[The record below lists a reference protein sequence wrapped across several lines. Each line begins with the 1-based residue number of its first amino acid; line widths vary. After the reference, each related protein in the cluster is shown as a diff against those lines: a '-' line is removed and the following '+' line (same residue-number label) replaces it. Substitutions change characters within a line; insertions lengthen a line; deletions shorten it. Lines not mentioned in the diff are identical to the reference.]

1 MTLELRIK
9 ALAEQAANTIKAVNA
24 KIGNTANLSTT
35 DKTSVVAALNELKAN
50 IIALPAPSS
59 VIDDVTASNSKTYS
73 STKIN
78 SLINTAVAN
87 LINGA
92 GSDSDTLKELADKI
106 VALAQTDTG
115 LVTVALAQAFNDT
128 QKAQA
133 RTLIYGRK
141 NNQGVHIQM
150 IWSGSNATST
160 GTEYIQTGSFRIL
173 INDLE
178 MSQIC
183 KLKNYKFQFQV

>member
-1 MTLELRIK
+1 MTHEERIV
-9 ALAEQAANTIKAVNA
+9 ALAVQAANTIKAVNA
-24 KIGNTANLSTT
+24 KIGNIANLSTT
-35 DKTSVVAALNELKAN
+35 DKTSIVAALNELKSN

-59 VIDDVTASNSKTYS
+59 VIDDATASLTKTYS

-78 SLINTAVAN
+78 ALITTAVAN

-115 LVTVALAQAFNDT
+115 LVSVALAQSFTDV

-133 RTLIYGRK
+133 RTNIGAA
-141 NNQGVHIQM
+141 
-150 IWSGSNATST
+150 SAT
-160 GTEYIQTGSFRIL
+160 
-173 INDLE
+173 DLATLATN
-178 MSQIC
+178 IGNTDRDFVADFNTAY
-183 KLKNYKFQFQV
+183 LA

>member
-9 ALAEQAANTIKAVNA
+9 ALAEQVASTIKAVSA

-35 DKTSVVAALNELKAN
+35 DKTSLVAALNELKAN
-50 IIALPAPSS
+50 ITSLPAPST
-59 VIDDVTASNSKTYS
+59 VIDDASASVSKTYS
-73 STKIN
+73 STKIT
-78 SLINTAVAN
+78 SLITTAVAN

-115 LVTVALAQAFNDT
+115 LVSTALAQAFNDT

-133 RTLIYGRK
+133 RANIGAASATDLGALATNVGNTDRDF
-141 NNQGVHIQM
+141 VADF
-150 IWSGSNATST
+150 NAA
-160 GTEYIQTGSFRIL
+160 YIA
-173 INDLE
+173 
-178 MSQIC
+178 
-183 KLKNYKFQFQV
+183 

>member
-9 ALAEQAANTIKAVNA
+9 ALAEQAANTIKSVNA

-35 DKTSVVAALNELKAN
+35 DKTSLVAALNELNAA
-50 IIALPAPSS
+50 ISALPAPSS
-59 VIDDVTASNSKTYS
+59 VIDDATASTSKTYS

-78 SLINTAVAN
+78 SLITTAVAN

-92 GSDSDTLKELADKI
+92 GSDSDTMKELADKI

-115 LVTVALAQAFNDT
+115 LVSVALAQAFNDT

-133 RTLIYGRK
+133 RINIGAASATDLAALT
-141 NNQGVHIQM
+141 NNVGNTDRDFVADF
-150 IWSGSNATST
+150 NTA
-160 GTEYIQTGSFRIL
+160 YL
-173 INDLE
+173 
-178 MSQIC
+178 
-183 KLKNYKFQFQV
+183 V

>member
-35 DKTSVVAALNELKAN
+35 DKTSLVAALNELKAN

-59 VIDDVTASNSKTYS
+59 VIDDDTASLSKTYS

-78 SLINTAVAN
+78 SLISTAVAN

-115 LVTVALAQAFNDT
+115 LVSVALAQAFNDT

-133 RTLIYGRK
+133 RTNIGAASAADL
-141 NNQGVHIQM
+141 
-150 IWSGSNATST
+150 ATLT
-160 GTEYIQTGSFRIL
+160 TNVGNTDRDFVADFNTAYL
-173 INDLE
+173 A
-178 MSQIC
+178 
-183 KLKNYKFQFQV
+183 